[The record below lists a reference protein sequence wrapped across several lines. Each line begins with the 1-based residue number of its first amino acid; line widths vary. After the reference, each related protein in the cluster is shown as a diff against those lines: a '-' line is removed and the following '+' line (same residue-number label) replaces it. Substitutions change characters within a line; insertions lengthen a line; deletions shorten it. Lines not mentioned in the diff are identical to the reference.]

1 MRIHLLSFRAAK
13 PSVVKEQKLKP
24 VDMDYSNLLEME
36 SIELNKT
43 STAPDQA
50 KEGGNADKGSDNE
63 VSIK

>member
-1 MRIHLLSFRAAK
+1 M
-13 PSVVKEQKLKP
+13 VKEQKLKP

-43 STAPDQA
+43 STAPDQT

-63 VSIK
+63 VSIE